1 MVIEGPKPPT
11 LRRSCQAC
19 ARGKRRCDQRWP
31 RCSRCQARRIDCEYI
46 NVPLTVNALSSTSSF
61 AKARSLV
68 HTTTPS
74 ASITQANISR
84 PRKPRPY
91 TTTPTIPPPLP
102 PLEITKGYSPTVI
115 SFLISGMR
123 QYPLTFA
130 SSLKTHFIHPDLWP
144 SASTPPPP
152 LHDIY
157 SLCKHYHS
165 SLFSP
170 STHQRKEIQSLLHQK
185 SRSLHRHLS
194 RASTFPDLLAS
205 AQALLLI
212 QCILLLSPPLHASDP
227 TETQQHDTEYQE
239 SISEMLLNLGHR
251 LWVQAPV
258 QLPATLSP
266 RRAWLFAESVR
277 RTIIVGFMLRSVYSL
292 RTRNYSVRT
301 PFVDALPFD
310 VRTGLWDAADEEG
323 VDTGTGL
330 QGRDELWGSSE
341 GAMVSLHG
349 YSGMLEQGQVHGIGA
364 FAGLIL
370 AACRGKQVADVARG
384 FPTPPPASLVV
395 EV

>member
-1 MVIEGPKPPT
+1 
-11 LRRSCQAC
+11 
-19 ARGKRRCDQRWP
+19 
-31 RCSRCQARRIDCEYI
+31 
-46 NVPLTVNALSSTSSF
+46 
-61 AKARSLV
+61 
-68 HTTTPS
+68 
-74 ASITQANISR
+74 
-84 PRKPRPY
+84 
-91 TTTPTIPPPLP
+91 
-102 PLEITKGYSPTVI
+102 
-115 SFLISGMR
+115 
-123 QYPLTFA
+123 
-130 SSLKTHFIHPDLWP
+130 
-144 SASTPPPP
+144 
-152 LHDIY
+152 
-157 SLCKHYHS
+157 
-165 SLFSP
+165 
-170 STHQRKEIQSLLHQK
+170 
-185 SRSLHRHLS
+185 
-194 RASTFPDLLAS
+194 
-205 AQALLLI
+205 
-212 QCILLLSPPLHASDP
+212 
-227 TETQQHDTEYQE
+227 
-239 SISEMLLNLGHR
+239 MLLNLGHR

-323 VDTGTGL
+323 VVT
-330 QGRDELWGSSE
+330 DELWGSSE